1 MNLDYKQLK
10 TLLAEIGT
18 SQFIKDYEIV
28 HNATNIVRKLSDIK
42 IRQNRIDL
50 IFEGKL
56 LPYHLFDSSNV
67 FSYRR
72 KTEWP
77 CYL

>member
-1 MNLDYKQLK
+1 MNLDYRKLK

-18 SQFIKDYEIV
+18 SQFIKDYEMV
-28 HNATNIVRKLSDIK
+28 HNRTNTVRKLIDIK
-42 IRQNRIDL
+42 IKQDRIDF
-50 IFEGKL
+50 IFDYDMIT
-56 LPYHLFDSSNV
+56 YHLFSYSDV
-67 FSYRR
+67 YSYRR